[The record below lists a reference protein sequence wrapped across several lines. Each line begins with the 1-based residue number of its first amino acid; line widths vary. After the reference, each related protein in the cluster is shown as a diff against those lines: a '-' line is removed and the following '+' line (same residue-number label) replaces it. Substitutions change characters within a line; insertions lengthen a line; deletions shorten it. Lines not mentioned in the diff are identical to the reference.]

1 MNALKPL
8 TIDDIKDRLKAMVVN
23 NDDVLPI
30 HVFHILVK
38 NPDDNGT
45 EYLLVR
51 NAIFASCVHCQDG
64 TKNYYDEELINK
76 FQHFIQKYGE
86 IYKLY

>member
-1 MNALKPL
+1 MTLKPL
-8 TIDDIKDRLKAMVVN
+8 TIDDIKDRLKSMVVN

-30 HVFHILVK
+30 HAFHILVK

-51 NAIFASCVHCQDG
+51 NAIFANCVHCQDG

-76 FQHFIQKYGE
+76 FQHLIQKYGE